1 MRPPGPFIPPEIV
14 IPDGTRV
21 YAIGDIHGHAA
32 LLRGLLAAAKE
43 DVCAHPLRPG
53 QDFIFLFLGD
63 YVDRGSDSKGVLD
76 ILCGLH
82 EENPRHIFLLGNHDR
97 DFRDVV
103 RFLAGDPT
111 DVSEHEATQITLSG
125 FDTFASYGV
134 PPRYRVDWEIGE
146 MKPLL
151 QRMPSPHRKLL
162 ENLTFSAR
170 MGKYLFMHDPF
181 DAFLDNGV
189 RMHPADSG
197 SYIYSQRGTSK
208 HPALVN
214 IQKKPI
220 IVHGHVNRADTCPPE
235 HFPHRV
241 GLNYDDSNTQAPI
254 LHAAVLEQEKHPR
267 FLSFPK
273 LG

>member
-1 MRPPGPFIPPEIV
+1 MNTANPFILPETA
-14 IPDGTRV
+14 IPNGTRV

-43 DVCAHPLRPG
+43 DICTHPLRPE
-53 QDFIFLFLGD
+53 QDFIFVFLGD
-63 YVDRGSDSKGVLD
+63 YVDRGPDSKGVLD
-76 ILCGLH
+76 ILYGLKQ
-82 EENPRHIFLLGNHDR
+82 ENPKHLFLLGNHDR

-125 FDTFASYGV
+125 FDTFKSYGV
-134 PPRYRVDWEIGE
+134 HPNYRVDWEVGE
-146 MKPLL
+146 MRSITT
-151 QRMPSPHRKLL
+151 RMPPAHRDLL
-162 ENLTFSAR
+162 ETMPLSAR
-170 MGKYLFMHDPF
+170 MGKYIFVHDPF

-214 IQKKPI
+214 IENKPI
-220 IVHGHVNRADTCPPE
+220 IVHGHVNRSGSRPPE
-235 HFPHRV
+235 RFPHRI
-241 GLNYDDSNTQAPI
+241 GLNYDDTNAQAPI
-254 LHAAVLEQEKHPR
+254 LHAAILEKGLPPR
-267 FLSFPK
+267 FLSWPPS
-273 LG
+273 L